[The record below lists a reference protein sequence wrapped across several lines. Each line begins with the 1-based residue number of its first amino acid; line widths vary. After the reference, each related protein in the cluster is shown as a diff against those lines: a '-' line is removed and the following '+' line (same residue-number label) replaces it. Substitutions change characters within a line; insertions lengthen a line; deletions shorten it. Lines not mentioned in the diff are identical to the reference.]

1 MADEYSFTDQ
11 QREMLEELLKPDYD
25 DIFLSLIG
33 NYQPDG
39 MPIGPVDISDIQGT
53 LPDDLD
59 PLRESI
65 VLTAYQLLGKVT
77 YFWGGKSLVLGWDS
91 RWGTPT
97 TVTAPGSGSTGKVLP
112 FGLDCSG
119 FVDWTFY
126 NATSG
131 AYLPGRGGGAA
142 SQHGYCTNI
151 AWSDALPGDLVFYA
165 DDSHVG
171 IVCGYDSVGQ
181 SPRHPLLRRA
191 EWRGRDRA
199 RGLCRRS
206 QTGFVYGLVQFASF
220 VRHSLLALVNSFLSF
235 FLRYLAYQIERRLQW
250 KQEKNLCAMLP
261 VTLHTR
267 VRQEQEKAGMTL
279 GEYVEAM
286 ITEYYDWKDGK
297 IMTGEM
303 RTLAAQIPAEL
314 FDRLDR
320 YLKERGIKKKD
331 FLVDIIT
338 RALEEAEA
346 AEVTETITETPPND
360 DGEAILHD
368 EPDEQP
374 EADEI

>member
-1 MADEYSFTDQ
+1 MET
-11 QREMLEELLKPDYD
+11 R
-25 DIFLSLIG
+25 
-33 NYQPDG
+33 
-39 MPIGPVDISDIQGT
+39 
-53 LPDDLD
+53 
-59 PLRESI
+59 
-65 VLTAYQLLGKVT
+65 
-77 YFWGGKSLVLGWDS
+77 
-91 RWGTPT
+91 
-97 TVTAPGSGSTGKVLP
+97 
-112 FGLDCSG
+112 
-119 FVDWTFY
+119 
-126 NATSG
+126 
-131 AYLPGRGGGAA
+131 
-142 SQHGYCTNI
+142 
-151 AWSDALPGDLVFYA
+151 
-165 DDSHVG
+165 
-171 IVCGYDSVGQ
+171 
-181 SPRHPLLRRA
+181 
-191 EWRGRDRA
+191 
-199 RGLCRRS
+199 
-206 QTGFVYGLVQFASF
+206 
-220 VRHSLLALVNSFLSF
+220 
-235 FLRYLAYQIERRLQW
+235 
-250 KQEKNLCAMLP
+250 KNLCAMLP
-261 VTLHTR
+261 VALHTR

-338 RALEEAEA
+338 RALEAAEA

>member
-1 MADEYSFTDQ
+1 MET
-11 QREMLEELLKPDYD
+11 R
-25 DIFLSLIG
+25 
-33 NYQPDG
+33 
-39 MPIGPVDISDIQGT
+39 
-53 LPDDLD
+53 
-59 PLRESI
+59 
-65 VLTAYQLLGKVT
+65 
-77 YFWGGKSLVLGWDS
+77 
-91 RWGTPT
+91 
-97 TVTAPGSGSTGKVLP
+97 
-112 FGLDCSG
+112 
-119 FVDWTFY
+119 
-126 NATSG
+126 
-131 AYLPGRGGGAA
+131 
-142 SQHGYCTNI
+142 
-151 AWSDALPGDLVFYA
+151 
-165 DDSHVG
+165 
-171 IVCGYDSVGQ
+171 
-181 SPRHPLLRRA
+181 
-191 EWRGRDRA
+191 
-199 RGLCRRS
+199 
-206 QTGFVYGLVQFASF
+206 
-220 VRHSLLALVNSFLSF
+220 
-235 FLRYLAYQIERRLQW
+235 
-250 KQEKNLCAMLP
+250 KNLCAMLP
-261 VTLHTR
+261 VALHTR

-374 EADEI
+374 EACLLYTSDAADD

>member
-1 MADEYSFTDQ
+1 M
-11 QREMLEELLKPDYD
+11 EE
-25 DIFLSLIG
+25 
-33 NYQPDG
+33 
-39 MPIGPVDISDIQGT
+39 
-53 LPDDLD
+53 
-59 PLRESI
+59 R
-65 VLTAYQLLGKVT
+65 
-77 YFWGGKSLVLGWDS
+77 
-91 RWGTPT
+91 
-97 TVTAPGSGSTGKVLP
+97 
-112 FGLDCSG
+112 
-119 FVDWTFY
+119 
-126 NATSG
+126 
-131 AYLPGRGGGAA
+131 
-142 SQHGYCTNI
+142 
-151 AWSDALPGDLVFYA
+151 
-165 DDSHVG
+165 
-171 IVCGYDSVGQ
+171 
-181 SPRHPLLRRA
+181 
-191 EWRGRDRA
+191 
-199 RGLCRRS
+199 
-206 QTGFVYGLVQFASF
+206 
-220 VRHSLLALVNSFLSF
+220 
-235 FLRYLAYQIERRLQW
+235 
-250 KQEKNLCAMLP
+250 KNLCSMLP
-261 VTLHTR
+261 VALHTR
-267 VRQEQEKAGMTL
+267 VRQEQEKARMTL